1 MAQGDQQQ
9 FCLRWND
16 FQTNMVSSFK
26 HLRDEKS
33 FTDVTLAC
41 DGQTCKAHKMVLS
54 ACSPYFKVRL
64 TVIKI
69 TSRNSVSQCWTI
81 FQALL
86 EENPAKHPII
96 ILKDVPFQH
105 LTAIL
110 EFMYAGEVNVAQD
123 QLPAFLKTAERLKVK
138 GLAEAPQTIKQ
149 E

>member
-1 MAQGDQQQ
+1 MGNSQLNFWSFSSIVSRNPLELPQLFKPTKMAQGDQQQ

-16 FQTNMVSSFK
+16 FQTNIVSSFK

-33 FTDVTLAC
+33 FTDVTLAT

-54 ACSPYFKVRL
+54 
-64 TVIKI
+64 
-69 TSRNSVSQCWTI
+69 
-81 FQALL
+81 
-86 EENPAKHPII
+86 
-96 ILKDVPFQH
+96 
-105 LTAIL
+105 AIL

>member
-54 ACSPYFKVRL
+54 ACSPYFKVKKFFFSL
-64 TVIKI
+64 EFFNHL
-69 TSRNSVSQCWTI
+69 NSVQLI

-110 EFMYAGEVNVAQD
+110 EFVYAGEVNVAQD
-123 QLPAFLKTAERLKVK
+123 QLPAFLKTAERRWWSTSSPHQLR
-138 GLAEAPQTIKQ
+138 
-149 E
+149 

>member
-1 MAQGDQQQ
+1 MAQGGDQQQ

-54 ACSPYFKVRL
+54 ACSPYFK
-64 TVIKI
+64 
-69 TSRNSVSQCWTI
+69 
-81 FQALL
+81 ALL

-110 EFMYAGEVNVAQD
+110 EFMYAGEQKH
-123 QLPAFLKTAERLKVK
+123 LKLLSKNKKTKPINFTFEKMGRIELW
-138 GLAEAPQTIKQ
+138 GR
-149 E
+149 

>member
-1 MAQGDQQQ
+1 
-9 FCLRWND
+9 
-16 FQTNMVSSFK
+16 
-26 HLRDEKS
+26 
-33 FTDVTLAC
+33 
-41 DGQTCKAHKMVLS
+41 MVLS
-54 ACSPYFKVRL
+54 ACSPYFK
-64 TVIKI
+64 
-69 TSRNSVSQCWTI
+69 
-81 FQALL
+81 ALL

-138 GLAEAPQTIKQ
+138 NFLLQTCHRKKTEQNTFFIFPCFFV